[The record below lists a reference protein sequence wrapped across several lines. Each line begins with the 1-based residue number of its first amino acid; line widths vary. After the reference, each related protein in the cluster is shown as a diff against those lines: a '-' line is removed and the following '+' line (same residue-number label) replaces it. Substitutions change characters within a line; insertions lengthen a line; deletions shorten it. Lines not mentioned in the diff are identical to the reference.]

1 MTTNIQ
7 GTRPSSRPSDDPIT
21 LTTPNGPVVA
31 TTGVSGVAVYE
42 RDGDVSPDPALHS
55 SVSMID
61 DRPPVETRSTG
72 SILTWI
78 ISAVVLILLVYF
90 LLQWVF

>member
-7 GTRPSSRPSDDPIT
+7 GTRPSSRPGDPT
-21 LTTPNGPVVA
+21 VAETTPTPVI
-31 TTGVSGVAVYE
+31 TPTGVGGVAVYD
-42 RDGDVSPDPALHS
+42 RDVNATRDPSLHP
-55 SVSMID
+55 SVSMVD
-61 DRPPVETRSTG
+61 DRGPVEVRSTG
-72 SILTWI
+72 ATLTWI

>member
-7 GTRPSSRPSDDPIT
+7 GTRPSSRPNDEPVT

-31 TTGVSGVAVYE
+31 TTGVSGVAVYD
-42 RDGDVSPDPALHS
+42 RDGDVTTDPSLRS

-72 SILTWI
+72 SVLTWI
-78 ISAVVLILLVYF
+78 ISAVVLILVIYF